1 MKALRALSGSLGL
14 LSVVVLAVA
23 CGGAG
28 SDSPSADS
36 SSNRTG
42 SGGDGSSVG
51 PDGNAGEASIIDPGS
66 VGGGTDINPGEG
78 GTGGTDSGVGGN
90 DSGTAGTNPGV
101 GGGSVGD
108 TGGMAGNGTE
118 DPGGV
123 GGGSTEDP
131 GGVGGGSTEDPGGVG
146 GGSTSDPGSGGGS
159 TDDPGTGGGST
170 DDPGSGGATQDP
182 GSGGATQ
189 DPGTGGATEDPGTG
203 GATQD
208 PGTGGATGDP
218 PPDCIVSGIDEVNVI
233 VLNDANPTGADTEG
247 RMYVGGDANFSGG
260 YSVGNPE
267 RMDVDCSTYALVVG
281 GTLNF
286 PSGSVGTGMVAY
298 GGADSTIGN
307 GVTFACGYERNTEVV
322 DFEALSENVH
332 RYSDALALLEP
343 TATTA
348 TGNGVITLVG
358 TDPELNVFELDG
370 TVLANAN
377 AFSIQV
383 PDESTVL
390 VNISGTDV
398 TMANMGFEVQGGMC
412 RGAGGDM
419 CHNVLYNFYEAE
431 TLNISGIGVQGSV
444 LAPHA
449 DLTFSGG
456 NIDGQVIVNNL
467 TGDGEFHPY
476 YFTGCI
482 ELPWW

>member
-1 MKALRALSGSLGL
+1 MKALRALPGSMGL
-14 LSVVVLAVA
+14 LSVLLLAVA

-36 SSNRTG
+36 SSTQTG
-42 SGGDGSSVG
+42 TGGDGSSVG
-51 PDGNAGEASIIDPGS
+51 PDGNAGVSGQIDPGGAGETSIIDPGS
-66 VGGGTDINPGEG
+66 VGGGTVINPGEG
-78 GTGGTDSGVGGN
+78 GTGGADNGVGGN
-90 DSGTAGTNPGV
+90 DVGAGGTTSGLA
-101 GGGSVGD
+101 
-108 TGGMAGNGTE
+108 
-118 DPGGV
+118 
-123 GGGSTEDP
+123 
-131 GGVGGGSTEDPGGVG
+131 
-146 GGSTSDPGSGGGS
+146 GSTSDPGAVGGGTTEDPGVGGGS
-159 TDDPGTGGGST
+159 TDDPGVGGGST
-170 DDPGSGGATQDP
+170 DDPGEGGAT
-182 GSGGATQ
+182 G
-189 DPGTGGATEDPGTG
+189 DPGTGGATADPGTG
-203 GATQD
+203 GATADPGTGGATSD

-267 RMDVDCSTYALVVG
+267 RMDVDCSTYSLVVG

-298 GGADSTIGN
+298 GGADSTIGS
-307 GVTFACGYERNTEVV
+307 GVNFACGYERNTDVV

-343 TATTA
+343 TGTTG

-358 TDPELNVFELDG
+358 TDPELNVFYLDG
-370 TVLANAN
+370 TVLSSAN

-398 TMANMGFEVQGGMC
+398 TMANMGFDVQGGLC
-412 RGAGGDM
+412 RGEEGDM

-431 TLNISGIGVQGSV
+431 TLTVSGIGVQGSV

-449 DLTFSGG
+449 DLVFTGG

>member
-1 MKALRALSGSLGL
+1 MKALRTLPGSLGF
-14 LSVVVLAVA
+14 LSVFVLAVA

-28 SDSPSADS
+28 SDSLSGDDDDSA
-36 SSNRTG
+36 RTA
-42 SGGDGSSVG
+42 SGGDGSSVDPEG
-51 PDGNAGEASIIDPGS
+51 IAGEGDPGTAGETSIIDPGS
-66 VGGGTDINPGEG
+66 VGGGSIIDPGNG
-78 GTGGTDSGVGGN
+78 GTGGADTGVGGN
-90 DSGTAGTNPGV
+90 ALGSGGLAGGSTSDPGSVGGGTTEDPGGV
-101 GGGSVGD
+101 GGG
-108 TGGMAGNGTE
+108 TTE

-131 GGVGGGSTEDPGGVG
+131 GTGGGSTVDPGVGGGSTVDPGVG
-146 GGSTSDPGSGGGS
+146 GGSTV
-159 TDDPGTGGGST
+159 
-170 DDPGSGGATQDP
+170 
-182 GSGGATQ
+182 
-189 DPGTGGATEDPGTG
+189 DPGTG

-208 PGTGGATGDP
+208 PGTGGATQDPGTGGATQDPGTGGTTGDP

-267 RMDVDCSTYALVVG
+267 RMDVDCDTYALVVG

-298 GGADSTIGN
+298 GSPDSTIGS
-307 GVTFACGYERNTEVV
+307 GVNFACGYERNTDVV
-322 DFEALSENVH
+322 DFVALSENVH

-348 TGNGVITLVG
+348 VGNGTIQLVG
-358 TDPELNVFELDG
+358 TDPELNVFTLDG
-370 TVLANAN
+370 SVLANATS
-377 AFSIQV
+377 FSIQV
-383 PDESTVL
+383 PEEATVL

-398 TMANMGFEVQGGMC
+398 TMANMGFDVIGGMC
-412 RGAGGDM
+412 RGAGGNT

-449 DLTFSGG
+449 DLIFTGG